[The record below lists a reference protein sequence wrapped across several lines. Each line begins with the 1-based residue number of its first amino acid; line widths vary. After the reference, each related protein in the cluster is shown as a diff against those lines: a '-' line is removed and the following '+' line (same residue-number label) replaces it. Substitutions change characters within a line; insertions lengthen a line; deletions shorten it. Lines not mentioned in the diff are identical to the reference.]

1 MDPDEVS
8 SSLEGQSDN
17 ICSIME
23 DDKSILACLPIE
35 DVKAHNSGVHS
46 GPVNSSSEA
55 LSASSDTSETVVKMS
70 TADKYTSPMPCV
82 TVCDVMVGTEPALC
96 MAAFTQTEDPETSDK
111 HVITEVHMADLD
123 YLAEVRSEA
132 ERNH

>member
-1 MDPDEVS
+1 M
-8 SSLEGQSDN
+8 
-17 ICSIME
+17 
-23 DDKSILACLPIE
+23 SILACLPTE

-46 GPVNSSSEA
+46 GPVTSSSEA
-55 LSASSDTSETVVKMS
+55 LAASSDTVEAAVKMN
-70 TADKYTSPMPCV
+70 TVDKYTSPIPRV

-123 YLAEVRSEA
+123 YLAEVRSER
-132 ERNH
+132 ERND